1 MTPRHHLAVGQTL
14 VALALEAVPN
24 IQIGKKIRL
33 LVGKTLM
40 RLGSGFPRFQ
50 RPLARV
56 LDGQRGHN
64 HQDFRHTVVLFRRQQ
79 NAGDFRIDGQTRHL
93 FAEFGEV
100 VAGFWAG

>member
-24 IQIGKKIRL
+24 IQVGEKIRL
-33 LVGKTLM
+33 LVGKPLM
-40 RLGSGFPRFQ
+40 RLGSGFTRFQ

-56 LDGQRGHN
+56 LNGQRGHN

-79 NAGDFRIDGQTRHL
+79 NAGDFRVNRQTCHLLADFGQ
-93 FAEFGEV
+93 A
-100 VAGFWAG
+100 VAGFRAG